1 MMHCGR
7 RGDIFALSFIYFL
20 YLLPFRMKE
29 SVVTDLGRV
38 DWLSIKLASSHAQT
52 RRPGYV
58 NGISLMLSQ
67 KWNWIK
73 LKYLKENKKKNKIT
87 TDDVINR
94 FYRQLPAV
102 IHFDLHVGSRDPQHL
117 HAILFLLPP
126 PHLFF
131 IRNEL
136 KVNNGFNSYKNV
148 FFLRFVGSIV

>member
-67 KWNWIK
+67 KMK
-73 LKYLKENKKKNKIT
+73 LNQIEIFKRKKIT